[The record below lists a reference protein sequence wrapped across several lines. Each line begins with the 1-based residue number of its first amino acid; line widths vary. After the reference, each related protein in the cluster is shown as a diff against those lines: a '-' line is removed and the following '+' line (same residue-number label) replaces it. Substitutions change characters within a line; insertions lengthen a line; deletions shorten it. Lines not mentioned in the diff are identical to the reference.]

1 MSRVNSALV
10 PPFGFRFPRNF
21 PAEDNTWITSDT
33 VSNLAAAVLDY
44 RVINKIPIGSPE
56 TDIETYIC
64 SKWPNHCTTATG
76 SGGTIEPTPD
86 DQPKNLRERISAWAA
101 NRYSSIGAIEFVAPE
116 EAQRRASICEGC
128 PHNTNWRFGC
138 PPCISHADRDLLMI
152 RQANSVPNQDKL
164 MGCDICGHD
173 NGTSNWLPLGK
184 LQHAKKYMEELPDF
198 CWLKEIA

>member
-21 PAEDNTWITSDT
+21 PAEDNSWIESDT
-33 VSNLAAAVLDY
+33 FDNLVTAILNY
-44 RVINKIPIGSPE
+44 RVTNKLEVGNVE
-56 TDIETYIC
+56 GDVEAYIC
-64 SKWPNHCTTATG
+64 GRYPNHCTPTG
-76 SGGTIEPTPD
+76 SGGTIEATPD
-86 DQPKNLRERISAWAA
+86 EVPKNLRERVSQWSA
-101 NRYSSIGAIEFVAPE
+101 NRYASIGAIEFVTQE
-116 EAQRRASICEGC
+116 EAQRRANICEGC

-138 PPCISHADRDLLMI
+138 PPCIAHADRDLIML

-173 NGTSNWLPLGK
+173 NGTSNWMPLDK
-184 LQHAKKYMEELPDF
+184 LQHAKKYKEELPDF